1 MNNRHYSKTPHS
13 IRFDDAIIELSE
25 QYLFQLKMK
34 HRDLSFS
41 ALVRIAVTK
50 YIKEKMFDDL

>member
-1 MNNRHYSKTPHS
+1 MNNRHYNKTPHS

-25 QYLFQLKMK
+25 QYMFQQKMK

-41 ALVRIAVTK
+41 ALVRVALTK
-50 YIKEKMFDDL
+50 YVKDKMYE